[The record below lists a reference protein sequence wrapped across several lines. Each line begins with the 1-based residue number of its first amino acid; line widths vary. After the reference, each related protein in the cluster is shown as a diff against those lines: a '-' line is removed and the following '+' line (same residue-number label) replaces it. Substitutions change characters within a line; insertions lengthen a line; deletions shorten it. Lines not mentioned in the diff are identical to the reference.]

1 MSADTPAHGGSRL
14 IVTVTITE
22 RVDPAAARAL
32 WRLLFSEPATTPAES
47 ADSSQDNRA
56 ESRQRLGRTQRSP
69 DT

>member
-1 MSADTPAHGGSRL
+1 MSADTPAPSGSRL

-32 WRLLFSEPATTPAES
+32 WRLLFSEPATTPAT
-47 ADSSQDNRA
+47 SSQPNDT
-56 ESRQRLGRTQRSP
+56 ESRNLERTQRSP